1 VAELSETQL
10 QADCEQRTDAAAM
23 LLSAMQLVVFE
34 RNQGGRFEVVN
45 QYPEWF
51 LQLVPGADSALNLT
65 DHFPVL
71 ESFLPVAE
79 QFWETGSRERLQS
92 DFWTETDG
100 DGNEYH
106 LLALAISEG
115 QRQFLVIERAEAT
128 YVERQQLQLYAH
140 EMVMQHE
147 TIARLNRE
155 IERATRAKS
164 EFLAT
169 MSHEIRTPLNAILGM
184 ADLLAET
191 NLDPEQQRYVEV
203 FQRAGSSLLALIN
216 DILDLSKVESGHL
229 ELERADFDLSEVTD
243 RVLELTRARAT
254 SKGLQTGSVL
264 ADGLPRMLVGDP
276 LRLRQ
281 VLLNLL
287 GNAMKFTVSGRIDI
301 EVQQD
306 PENSEPGALR
316 FCVKDTGIGIPSDKL
331 ASIFENFT
339 QADSSTTR
347 KYGGTGLGLGI
358 SKRLVELMGGRIWVE
373 STVGVGSRF
382 LFTAKFGVS
391 ERPPVSVTLPAD
403 ARIHPRLPAASEIPA
418 MHILLADDSE
428 DNRFLIAEYLKRS
441 PCILDLAEN
450 GEIALGMMKS
460 RHYDLVLM
468 DAHMPVMDGFDATKA
483 MRAWERSRETPP
495 MPILALTADAF
506 KEAAGQST
514 AAGFTAH
521 LTKPIAKATLM
532 AAVRRYASPCDRPEP
547 APASTGDRPRTLIP
561 GTSILGTSTLEPSIA
576 SLAPRY
582 LKNVDKELNA
592 LKAAQ
597 AAEDYATVQRIGHN
611 LHGTGGS
618 FGFPRITE
626 LGAVIENAAK
636 DQAMDKIRP
645 AILEL
650 ASYLEQVHSSYG
662 AASR

>member
-1 VAELSETQL
+1 MNGSKSSI
-10 QADCEQRTDAAAM
+10 D
-23 LLSAMQLVVFE
+23 
-34 RNQGGRFEVVN
+34 
-45 QYPEWF
+45 YPEWF
-51 LQLVPGADSALNLT
+51 LQLVPGADLTLNLT
-65 DHFPVL
+65 DHFPAL
-71 ESFLPVAE
+71 ENFLPVAE
-79 QFWETGSRERLQS
+79 QFWATGSRERLQS
-92 DFWTETDG
+92 DFWTETDSS
-100 DGNEYH
+100 GNEYH
-106 LLALAISEG
+106 LLALAISNDS
-115 QRQFLVIERAEAT
+115 RQFLVIERADAT
-128 YVERQQLQLYAH
+128 YVDRQQRQLYAH
-140 EMVMQHE
+140 EMVIQHE

-184 ADLLAET
+184 ADLLAES
-191 NLDPEQQRYVEV
+191 NLDPEQRRYVEV
-203 FQRAGSSLLALIN
+203 FQRAGSTLLALIN

-229 ELERADFDLSEVTD
+229 ELERADFDLSELIA
-243 RVLELTRARAT
+243 RVLELTRSRAT
-254 SKGLQTGSVL
+254 SKGLETGSAL
-264 ADGLPRMLVGDP
+264 ADGLPRLLVGDP

-287 GNAMKFTVSGRIDI
+287 GNAMKFTASGRIDI
-301 EVQQD
+301 EVEQD
-306 PENSEPGALR
+306 PENSEPGALL
-316 FCVKDTGIGIPSDKL
+316 FCVKDTGIGIQPDKL
-331 ASIFENFT
+331 ASVFENFT

-373 STVGVGSRF
+373 STIGVGSRF
-382 LFTAKFGVS
+382 LFTAKFGIS
-391 ERPPVSVTLPAD
+391 EGSGTASVTPAAD
-403 ARIHPRLPAASEIPA
+403 ARIHPILPTASEIPA

-521 LTKPIAKATLM
+521 LTKPIAKARSWMPFAGMRPLAIETTLG
-532 AAVRRYASPCDRPEP
+532 RR
-547 APASTGDRPRTLIP
+547 RPRIVLGPQSGERRFWILRAWSRRLQAWRHA
-561 GTSILGTSTLEPSIA
+561 TSRTW
-576 SLAPRY
+576 
-582 LKNVDKELNA
+582 
-592 LKAAQ
+592 
-597 AAEDYATVQRIGHN
+597 
-611 LHGTGGS
+611 
-618 FGFPRITE
+618 
-626 LGAVIENAAK
+626 
-636 DQAMDKIRP
+636 IRN
-645 AILEL
+645 
-650 ASYLEQVHSSYG
+650 
-662 AASR
+662 